1 MKDKPQQQQGYRADN
16 SERLTQA
23 SSHMKQV
30 AVGAHSHYR
39 ERLNAAITY
48 FTCFFLHFSSHATL
62 QKEAL
67 RLRADSGCTR
77 PPGRPNN
84 GVPTERGKRG
94 LRFEASLPP
103 LDHSPDVLSL
113 SAALRRQRVNC
124 QRQHDLSD
132 NARPKAAARK
142 QIYVN
147 IHTPLPPPFPGT
159 DHNVYKCETC
169 YEPSAFQLLFRQL
182 VAVEPSHVLPI
193 AKGRNYSPQ
202 VKLWYVL
209 LGRVLQPYQTEN
221 WECRFE
227 VQSQVSPSI
236 SKPNALQ
243 GCRCVTL
250 KALKSV
256 QRTYFLKSSSKVQK
270 SFSSHAVL
278 DTGPVDM
285 LCVLTPI
292 FLVQSSWGHLQHW
305 LATFD

>member
-1 MKDKPQQQQGYRADN
+1 
-16 SERLTQA
+16 
-23 SSHMKQV
+23 MKQV

-147 IHTPLPPPFPGT
+147 IHTPYRRPSQGQITTCTSARLVTNQAHFNCCSVNLLQWSLVTLP
-159 DHNVYKCETC
+159 
-169 YEPSAFQLLFRQL
+169 A
-182 VAVEPSHVLPI
+182 LPI

-221 WECRFE
+221 
-227 VQSQVSPSI
+227 
-236 SKPNALQ
+236 
-243 GCRCVTL
+243 
-250 KALKSV
+250 
-256 QRTYFLKSSSKVQK
+256 
-270 SFSSHAVL
+270 
-278 DTGPVDM
+278 
-285 LCVLTPI
+285 
-292 FLVQSSWGHLQHW
+292 
-305 LATFD
+305 

>member
-30 AVGAHSHYR
+30 AVGAQSHYR

-182 VAVEPSHVLPI
+182 VAVEPSHVTCL
-193 AKGRNYSPQ
+193 ANCQRAQ
-202 VKLWYVL
+202 
-209 LGRVLQPYQTEN
+209 LQPT
-221 WECRFE
+221 
-227 VQSQVSPSI
+227 SQVVVRVVGESFT
-236 SKPNALQ
+236 
-243 GCRCVTL
+243 TL
-250 KALKSV
+250 PDRKSRMQV
-256 QRTYFLKSSSKVQK
+256 
-270 SFSSHAVL
+270 
-278 DTGPVDM
+278 
-285 LCVLTPI
+285 
-292 FLVQSSWGHLQHW
+292 
-305 LATFD
+305 